1 MTEKIEHRDFWEVR
15 RGGEVLCAGTV
26 PFLGYPP
33 HILLDMFENGLYLYK
48 NGKRVKKCEL
58 ASA

>member
-1 MTEKIEHRDFWEVR
+1 MAEKKEIRDFWEVTW
-15 RGGEVLCAGTV
+15 GGEVVCTSTV

-33 HILLDMFENGLYLYK
+33 RILLDMHVNGYSFYK

-58 ASA
+58 ALA